1 MNRQVLLAAEGVSKD
16 FGGVAALR
24 DVSFDVRDGE
34 IHAICG
40 ENGAGKS
47 TLIKLLSGQFS
58 PGSYTGQLRFQGEP
72 VVFRNV
78 REAEAAG
85 IAVIHQEMA
94 LVESL
99 SVAENLF
106 LGRLPQRAGRIDW
119 PRMLASAR
127 EVLDRLGADLD
138 PEMRVADLGMGQK
151 QLVEITRAL
160 SRNPRLLILDE
171 PTAAL
176 GEEEVEVLSEHLDR

>member
-106 LGRLPQRAGRIDW
+106 LGRLPQRAGR
-119 PRMLASAR
+119 MAGGA
-127 EVLDRLGADLD
+127 RLGDRGPRHRHLRLRGLRPAGRLR
-138 PEMRVADLGMGQK
+138 PQPASCGLKKNLLLPSHSSG
-151 QLVEITRAL
+151 AL
-160 SRNPRLLILDE
+160 L
-171 PTAAL
+171 
-176 GEEEVEVLSEHLDR
+176 